1 MDIIFLTDDYFIWI
15 IFSLFV
21 GISLSIDL
29 GLFRRLK
36 SLKKRT
42 ISNQTELEEL
52 DKTYDSR
59 GQQETKKALKWTIVW
74 ISLAGIF
81 SGIIFLDMGYEK
93 MLEFVT
99 AYTLEKSL
107 SVDNMFVF
115 LLIFS
120 TLSIPYTYQ
129 HKILSVGIL
138 SAIVFRILLVLVGVT
153 LLESFHWMIYVFGA
167 LLIITAIRLLLQKK
181 EKKIELEKNIAVR
194 ILKKF
199 VPLDLKIKSNK
210 FLVKS
215 NGILYATPLLVAL
228 IMIEMTDLL
237 FALDS
242 IPAVLAISSDYFIV
256 ITSNIFAILG
266 LRSLYLLL
274 AGVMDKFYYLK
285 PALISLLLFI
295 GIKML
300 ISEFYKFPLDLSL
313 IIITLILGMAIVVS
327 LIKSKSS
334 NKTRMEVK

>member
-1 MDIIFLTDDYFIWI
+1 MEIGFFTGEYLIWI

-21 GISLSIDL
+21 GIALSIDL
-29 GLFRRLK
+29 GLFRRLQ
-36 SLKKRT
+36 LIKKQNN
-42 ISNQTELEEL
+42 SNQTELEEL
-52 DKTYDSR
+52 DQSCESI

-81 SGIIFLDMGYEK
+81 SGIIFFNMGYEK

-120 TLSIPYTYQ
+120 TLSIPYIYQ

-138 SAIVFRILLVLVGVT
+138 SAIVFRILLVIVGVS
-153 LLESFHWMIYVFGA
+153 LLESFHWMIYVFGV

-199 VPLDLKIKSNK
+199 VPVDLNIRSNK
-210 FLVKS
+210 FLIKN

-228 IMIEMTDLL
+228 VIIEMTDLL

-295 GIKML
+295 GVKML
-300 ISEFYKFPLDLSL
+300 ISELYKIPITISL
-313 IIITLILGMAIVVS
+313 IIITIILTTALVVS
-327 LIKSKSS
+327 VLKSKKSDS
-334 NKTRMEVK
+334 IRKGI

>member
-1 MDIIFLTDDYFIWI
+1 MEVGFFIGEYIIWI

-21 GISLSIDL
+21 GIALSIDL
-29 GLFRRLK
+29 GLFRRLQ
-36 SLKKRT
+36 LIKKQNN
-42 ISNQTELEEL
+42 SNQTELEDL
-52 DKTYDSR
+52 DQSYESI

-81 SGIIFLDMGYEK
+81 SGIIFFNMGYEK

-120 TLSIPYTYQ
+120 TLSIPYIYQ

-138 SAIVFRILLVLVGVT
+138 SAIVFRILLVIVGVS

-199 VPLDLKIKSNK
+199 VPVDLNMKSNK
-210 FLVKS
+210 FLIKN

-228 IMIEMTDLL
+228 VIIEMTDLL

-285 PALISLLLFI
+285 PALISLLLYI
-295 GIKML
+295 GVKML
-300 ISEFYKFPLDLSL
+300 ISELYKIPITISL
-313 IIITLILGMAIVVS
+313 IIITIILTTAIVVS
-327 LIKSKSS
+327 VLKSKKSDS
-334 NKTRMEVK
+334 IRKGI